1 MVAQNLQWKS
11 SLLKKKDYI
20 LTFIQKIINNNDVL
34 IINWSMYTLQK
45 KKISHK
51 QIPISRD
58 KFLSFSE
65 RTLTYMSLSIPSQ
78 ETSSLS
84 LL

>member
-45 KKISHK
+45 KKISH
-51 QIPISRD
+51 
-58 KFLSFSE
+58 
-65 RTLTYMSLSIPSQ
+65 
-78 ETSSLS
+78 
-84 LL
+84 

>member
-45 KKISHK
+45 KKSH
-51 QIPISRD
+51 ID
-58 KFLSFSE
+58 K
-65 RTLTYMSLSIPSQ
+65 YQSQ
-78 ETSSLS
+78 EINSFHSPKEP
-84 LL
+84 

>member
-45 KKISHK
+45 KKN
-51 QIPISRD
+51 
-58 KFLSFSE
+58 L
-65 RTLTYMSLSIPSQ
+65 TLTNTNLKR
-78 ETSSLS
+78 
-84 LL
+84 